1 MISKELLSHSLHS
14 SYRELLSSKTDDP
27 DFLKKEIIE
36 LAENA
41 EIFSEKEIEQHK
53 EAFLLMEK
61 LSLKNKISCHVDGSV
76 RIVYE
81 KKSDSL
87 LKKRVVGAGAAYI
100 IESEGEILSEQ
111 GVPLPLS
118 FMEEDMTSHIA
129 EYHALIAC
137 LDALFL
143 HYPLAEN
150 LDVEIETD
158 SEVLCNQ
165 MTYTART
172 RNIRHQ
178 KLKEQALEKMQRFH
192 SVSFKKI
199 PRESNGWADRLA
211 RTSYQ
216 T

>member
-14 SYRELLSSKTDDP
+14 SYRELLSSKIDDS
-27 DFLKKEIIE
+27 DFLKKEIVE

-41 EIFSEKEIEQHK
+41 EIFSEKEIKQHK

-111 GVPLPLS
+111 GVPLPIS

-129 EYHALIAC
+129 EYHAPTGQRSALSHFQFRPAAPGPP
-137 LDALFL
+137 LSALGKRSSDAVSGVAGDNGLGVATGFVGGTL
-143 HYPLAEN
+143 KSRP
-150 LDVEIETD
+150 VP
-158 SEVLCNQ
+158 VL
-165 MTYTART
+165 
-172 RNIRHQ
+172 
-178 KLKEQALEKMQRFH
+178 
-192 SVSFKKI
+192 
-199 PRESNGWADRLA
+199 
-211 RTSYQ
+211 
-216 T
+216 